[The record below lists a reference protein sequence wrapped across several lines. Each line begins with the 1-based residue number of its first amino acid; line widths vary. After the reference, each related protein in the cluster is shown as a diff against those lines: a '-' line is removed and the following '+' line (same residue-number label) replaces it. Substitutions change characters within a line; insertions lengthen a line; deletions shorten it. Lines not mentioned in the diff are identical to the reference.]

1 MIIALDKN
9 NNRIHIDETE
19 RKNDYYCPSCGKP
32 LIIRKGEIRRHH
44 FAHMASDNCTDS
56 WSGSYDM
63 TDWHFDWQSKYP
75 KNNQEVLCTL
85 GSINHRADVMIDR
98 TVVEFQHSSMST
110 ETFNNRN
117 SFYDGLGYKVIWLFD
132 LKDDY
137 TNGQLSFRTENNEI
151 AFEWVRPKKTF
162 DLFDDIQYGTVDLF
176 FQISDEQ
183 IVRVNRIDIEK
194 GFKEFNALKIYTE
207 KEFLEY
213 TGLRNGICLPP
224 DQSDVL
230 QNEEYIAFKNKYN
243 IELNPQQERAVQA
256 VNGSNLILAVP
267 GSGKTTILV
276 SHIGYMIYCKKIP
289 PENILAVSYN
299 KKAAEEMKMRFLHK
313 FGNEYKSRL
322 EIGTINSLSQA
333 IINYYASQRP
343 NPPFDVIDD
352 QTKSKLFHD
361 IYRKTHEE
369 YPLDSDIKEMEIAF
383 TYIKNF
389 MLTDDEIKACKF
401 PIEKVYEMFR
411 LYQEELTKRKKM
423 DFDDQMVYAKRI
435 LEVNPKI
442 LEYYRSKFR
451 YICVDEAQDTSKL
464 QHALIKLLANGNN
477 IFMVGDEDQSIY
489 AFRAAYP
496 QALLD
501 FKNDY
506 LNPYILRMENNYRST
521 DDIITTAGRFISRN
535 RKRFK
540 KVMKCTKGKGKPVER
555 IECKTRS
562 EQYKYLAEIAKQNDP
577 DTAILY
583 RNNDSML
590 PLVDLLIKNQ
600 IPYRTTI
607 KDNMLFF
614 SNRIVKDI
622 EAFID
627 LAYDHFNTDAFETVA
642 YKINCYLSKN
652 DVKWIVNNCKRNKIN
667 ILDAMIAQ
675 RENYGNKYKS
685 SIDKAHSFKKVI
697 SVLPRLNAFDALTR
711 IVDFGYGEYIS
722 DKNLDYSK
730 VEVLLELSKNVTDLK
745 SLKQRLREYTFAQQ
759 EEFMDVIDPYYTLVG
774 YFNSIR
780 ELGGA
785 VRLLQDDIPKRIYR
799 IKNKYGL
806 DKQRYLNHN
815 VEITSRMS
823 SYKIPEKLNQLETT
837 CASRDCL
844 DTAIATNMIAVG
856 MDVDRLGLMV
866 VTGQPKQNSEYI
878 QATSRIGR
886 AFPGLVVTLYN
897 AYRPRDLSHYENF
910 TGYHSQLYRFVEG
923 TTATPFSA
931 RARDRVLHALI
942 ISAIRLNYPNMAN
955 NPDAAAIGSLS
966 AEQIDSVKRLII
978 DRLNI
983 IKPSA
988 RTDAE
993 MEIDQFIDW
1002 WKLRAVQ
1009 TKPLRYYVVGTEHYN
1024 RLMNPYDKPHEEDEK
1039 ATLQSMRE
1047 VESSANMF
1055 YYTEE

>member
-1 MIIALDKN
+1 MIIALDKD
-9 NNRIHIDETE
+9 NNRIHINETE

-32 LIIRKGEIRRHH
+32 LVIRKGEIRRHH

-75 KNNQEVLCTL
+75 KDNQEVLCAL
-85 GSINHRADVMIDR
+85 GSVNHRADVMIDR

-132 LKDDY
+132 LTDDY
-137 TNGQLSFRTENNEI
+137 ANGQLRYHTDDNEI

-176 FQISDEQ
+176 FQISDDQ
-183 IVRVNRIDIEK
+183 IVKINRIDIEK
-194 GFKEFNALKIYTE
+194 GFKEFSALKIYTE
-207 KEFLEY
+207 NEFLEY
-213 TGLRNGICLPP
+213 TGLRNSICLPP

-243 IELNPQQERAVQA
+243 IELNPQQERAVQV

-267 GSGKTTILV
+267 GSGKTTVLV

-322 EIGTINSLSQA
+322 EIRTINSLSQA

-383 TYIKNF
+383 TFIKNF
-389 MLTDDEIKACKF
+389 MLTDDEIKDCKF
-401 PIEKVYEMFR
+401 PIENVYEMFR

-435 LEVNPKI
+435 LEVNPKL
-442 LEYYRSKFR
+442 LEYYRTKFR

-521 DDIITTAGRFISRN
+521 DDIITKAGRFISRN

-540 KVMKCTKGKGKPVER
+540 KVMKCTRGKGKPVER
-555 IECKTRS
+555 IECKSRS

-590 PLVDLLIKNQ
+590 PLVDLLIKSQ

-627 LAYDHFNTDAFETVA
+627 LAYDNFNTEAFETVA
-642 YKINCYLSKN
+642 YKINCYLSRN
-652 DVKWIVNNCKRNKIN
+652 DVKWIVNNCKWNKVN

-675 RENYGNKYKS
+675 RENYGKKYKS
-685 SIDKAHSFKKVI
+685 SIDKAHSFKNMI
-697 SVLPRLNAFDALTR
+697 SVLPRLNAFEALTK

-730 VEVLLELSKNVTDLK
+730 VEVLLELSKNATDLK
-745 SLKQRLREYTFAQQ
+745 SLKQRLRELPSLIEKNNTDIQNAIILSTIHSSKGLEYKRVYIMDAYERILPQVTQHEAEESESQMEKYQ
-759 EEFMDVIDPYYTLVG
+759 EERRLFYVAMTRAKDELYLMAMKDKNSPFIDEVISPEPVIKKTPITPQQKTDPHYLFSKMISNTKLAYQQTNV
-774 YFNSIR
+774 
-780 ELGGA
+780 
-785 VRLLQDDIPKRIYR
+785 DI
-799 IKNKYGL
+799 
-806 DKQRYLNHN
+806 
-815 VEITSRMS
+815 
-823 SYKIPEKLNQLETT
+823 
-837 CASRDCL
+837 
-844 DTAIATNMIAVG
+844 
-856 MDVDRLGLMV
+856 
-866 VTGQPKQNSEYI
+866 SEYH
-878 QATSRIGR
+878 IG
-886 AFPGLVVTLYN
+886 
-897 AYRPRDLSHYENF
+897 
-910 TGYHSQLYRFVEG
+910 
-923 TTATPFSA
+923 
-931 RARDRVLHALI
+931 
-942 ISAIRLNYPNMAN
+942 SAIIHSSRGKGVITDIKD
-955 NPDAAAIGSLS
+955 NPYRNAHNISVDFEDGTKGSFEL
-966 AEQIDSVKRLII
+966 EILVKSRLI
-978 DRLNI
+978 RI
-983 IKPSA
+983 I
-988 RTDAE
+988 
-993 MEIDQFIDW
+993 
-1002 WKLRAVQ
+1002 
-1009 TKPLRYYVVGTEHYN
+1009 
-1024 RLMNPYDKPHEEDEK
+1024 
-1039 ATLQSMRE
+1039 
-1047 VESSANMF
+1047 
-1055 YYTEE
+1055 

>member
-1 MIIALDKN
+1 MIIALDKD

-32 LIIRKGEIRRHH
+32 LVIRKGEIRRHH

-63 TDWHFDWQSKYP
+63 TDWHYDWQSKYP
-75 KNNQEVLCTL
+75 KYNQEVLCTL

-132 LKDDY
+132 LTDDY
-137 TNGQLSFRTENNEI
+137 ANGQLRYHADENEI

-176 FQISDEQ
+176 FQISDDQ
-183 IVRVNRIDIEK
+183 IVKINRIDIEK
-194 GFKEFNALKIYTE
+194 GFKEFTALKIYTE
-207 KEFLEY
+207 NEFLEY
-213 TGLRNGICLPP
+213 TGLRNSICLPP

-267 GSGKTTILV
+267 GSGKTTVLV

-322 EIGTINSLSQA
+322 EIRTINSLSQA
-333 IINYYASQRP
+333 IIEYYYDNVSKKIKP
-343 NPPFDVIDD
+343 LFPVIND

-361 IYRKTHEE
+361 LYRKTHEE

-383 TYIKNF
+383 TFIKNF
-389 MLTDDEIKACKF
+389 MLSDDEIKECSF
-401 PIEKVYEMFR
+401 PIDKVYEMFH
-411 LYQEELTKRKKM
+411 LYQSELRKQQMM
-423 DFDDQMVYAKRI
+423 DFDDQMVYAK
-435 LEVNPKI
+435 KI
-442 LEYYRSKFR
+442 LESYPRLLACYRSKFK

-506 LNPYILRMENNYRST
+506 MNPYILRMENNYRST
-521 DDIITTAGRFISRN
+521 DDIITKAGRFISRN

-540 KVMKCTKGKGKPVER
+540 KAMKCTRGKGKPVER

-590 PLVDLLIKNQ
+590 PLVDLLIKSQ

-627 LAYDHFNTDAFETVA
+627 LAYDNFNTDAFEVIA

-652 DVKWIVNNCKRNKIN
+652 DVKWIVNNCKWNKVN

-675 RENYGNKYKS
+675 RKNYGKKYKS
-685 SIDKAHSFKKVI
+685 SIDKALSFKNMI
-697 SVLPRLNAFDALTR
+697 SALPSLNAFEALKR

-730 VEVLLELSKNVTDLK
+730 VEVLLELSKNATDLK
-745 SLKQRLREYTFAQQ
+745 SLKQRLRELPSLIEKNNTNNQNAIILSTIHSSKGLEYKRVYIMDAYERILPQVTQYEAEESESQMEKYQ
-759 EEFMDVIDPYYTLVG
+759 EERRLFYVAMTRAKDELYLMAMKDKSTPFIDELFPPEPVIKKTPLTQREKTDPHYL
-774 YFNSIR
+774 FNKMISNTK
-780 ELGGA
+780 LA
-785 VRLLQDDIPKRIYR
+785 YR
-799 IKNKYGL
+799 
-806 DKQRYLNHN
+806 QAN
-815 VEITSRMS
+815 VEISEYHIGS
-823 SYKIPEKLNQLETT
+823 SIIH
-837 CASRDCL
+837 ASRGKGVITDIKENPHRN
-844 DTAIATNMIAVG
+844 AHNIY
-856 MDVDRLGLMV
+856 VDFEDGTKGSFEL
-866 VTGQPKQNSEYI
+866 EI
-878 QATSRIGR
+878 
-886 AFPGLVVTLYN
+886 LVQ
-897 AYRPRDLSHYENF
+897 SK
-910 TGYHSQLYRFVEG
+910 
-923 TTATPFSA
+923 
-931 RARDRVLHALI
+931 LI
-942 ISAIRLNYPNMAN
+942 
-955 NPDAAAIGSLS
+955 
-966 AEQIDSVKRLII
+966 KII
-978 DRLNI
+978 
-983 IKPSA
+983 
-988 RTDAE
+988 
-993 MEIDQFIDW
+993 
-1002 WKLRAVQ
+1002 
-1009 TKPLRYYVVGTEHYN
+1009 
-1024 RLMNPYDKPHEEDEK
+1024 
-1039 ATLQSMRE
+1039 
-1047 VESSANMF
+1047 
-1055 YYTEE
+1055 